1 MRDSHFCLSVCVSV
15 CLSFVLWFVV
25 FAALCC
31 TLVEPQKMLQ
41 RNEISVKTMQLEQ
54 RLQPTRPAHQI
65 HFPFSRRVPGLA
77 RTCHFALLRA
87 TLEILDNRQTTTDR
101 RIDRQTD
108 TSSTTMTPSDGQ
120 ATGLA
125 WPGVGVIVLL
135 VMQTAVGISNSH
147 VFHVPSLVL
156 GNIVVVFVVFRL
168 PRHF

>member
-87 TLEILDNRQTTTDR
+87 TLEILDNRQTNRPTDR
-101 RIDRQTD
+101 HLVDDDD
-108 TSSTTMTPSDGQ
+108 TEWWPSNWP
-120 ATGLA
+120 GLA
-125 WPGVGVIVLL
+125 RSGRNRP
-135 VMQTAVGISNSH
+135 A
-147 VFHVPSLVL
+147 
-156 GNIVVVFVVFRL
+156 RYADCR
-168 PRHF
+168 RHFQQPCFPCPIVSPGQYSCCVCCF